1 LEVDADCSVSEA
13 RPCAAPP
20 TVALERCRS
29 WLSAMPFDRPRYP
42 NGRQRVLDCESHV
55 SRSLG
60 LMPSYARPMVRA
72 AHAAI
77 AVADRMWSAS
87 VAVRRS
93 GLCYLSCCPLV
104 VAGGDVQGSGSA
116 AAQRLRMGSDGGT
129 TPMSASG
136 CSVSAWAFLPF
147 PCLHSLHKS
156 PCAFDRFLWAS
167 PSPRVARFCRAWLS
181 RSAVEATANACSPAW
196 AERRAVES
204 ATLYCMSYA
213 TCPAVRRAWLSLVS
227 NGIKHPK

>member
-1 LEVDADCSVSEA
+1 
-13 RPCAAPP
+13 
-20 TVALERCRS
+20 
-29 WLSAMPFDRPRYP
+29 
-42 NGRQRVLDCESHV
+42 
-55 SRSLG
+55 
-60 LMPSYARPMVRA
+60 MPSYARPMVRA

-87 VAVRRS
+87 VAMRIS

-129 TPMSASG
+129 TPTSASG
-136 CSVSAWAFLPF
+136 CSVSAWAFLPV

-167 PSPRVARFCRAWLS
+167 PLGSLGSAARGFAAALLKPRPMLARPLGQNAARSSRQRCIACRTPRVPLYAARGFRWFQT
-181 RSAVEATANACSPAW
+181 E
-196 AERRAVES
+196 
-204 ATLYCMSYA
+204 
-213 TCPAVRRAWLSLVS
+213 
-227 NGIKHPK
+227 